1 MPDDGISYEIQGLSD
16 VQKMLDDLTT
26 KAADRCIRKAL
37 KAGAEIEQA
46 AIVERAPVKDT
57 TGGMLP
63 DGALKSDIVIK
74 IKRDDD
80 GVLNAVV
87 GPDKLT
93 AHVAR
98 WVEYGHRLVQGGR
111 SKLIKSGK
119 NAGKTVGP
127 GKEVGMV
134 EEHPFIRPAYEATRT
149 EVANAICTTLA
160 TEVEKASQRKGNLK

>member
-1 MPDDGISYEIQGLSD
+1 M
-16 VQKMLDDLTT
+16 QKMLDDLTT
-26 KAADRCIRKAL
+26 KAADQCIRKAL
-37 KAGAEIEQA
+37 RAGAEIEKA
-46 AIVERAPVKDT
+46 AIVERAPVKDS

-74 IKRDDD
+74 FKRDDN
-80 GVLNAVV
+80 GTQYAVV

-98 WVEYGHRLVQGGR
+98 WVEYGHRMVTGGR

-134 EEHPFIRPAYEATRT
+134 EEHSFIRKAYEATR
-149 EVANAICTTLA
+149 EAVADAIATTLA
-160 TEVEKASQRKGNLK
+160 TEVEKAGKRKGNLR